1 MPSSNSM
8 FNGFEGNLKLDDEV
22 EKDSA
27 LVIDSNSAS
36 RSITTQ
42 NLRAFGFGTVRQVS
56 RLIDGRNMLESQ
68 RFNLVVCDYNF
79 DAEAASGVQLLEELR
94 RENMLPYSTV
104 FVMIASEATYAQVAE
119 AAESAL
125 DGYLIKPFS
134 ANSLGERIKE
144 ARQRKRVLSPI
155 FEALEMREYD
165 TAAQLCVERFESR
178 GLYWLY
184 AARIGAELLLRERR
198 NEEAAA
204 LFKAVMEAKTVPWAR
219 LGVARAHF
227 AEGDIAK
234 ARRSVEDLLEEDP
247 LYADAHDVMGRVKME
262 MGQMDEARKSY
273 ERATSLT
280 PECILRLQH
289 SGTLS
294 FYSHDYDTAADLLQ
308 QAWSIGKRSRLFD
321 VLSMLLLAFIR
332 YDTKQTGALQ
342 IAFENIKRFSES
354 HPHSNRL
361 RRFTR
366 IAEVLVEVANGRAKH
381 GCGLAHQLYVDALQ
395 PAFDLEAAMNVM
407 SLLVRLVPL
416 GFTSFEFEAIGRK
429 IARRFAV
436 NRATD
441 QVILSAAMHRS
452 DVEQWL
458 SEALA
463 DTSRV
468 AEAAVDLSLKGDHKS
483 AVESLLIYGEQT
495 CNARVIELAG
505 SLLKRN
511 RDKIEGIK
519 ALLDTQGVL
528 SRRFCVPST
537 HIAGIRRSGRSS
549 GGMLL
554 KG

>member
-1 MPSSNSM
+1 
-8 FNGFEGNLKLDDEV
+8 
-22 EKDSA
+22 
-27 LVIDSNSAS
+27 
-36 RSITTQ
+36 
-42 NLRAFGFGTVRQVS
+42 
-56 RLIDGRNMLESQ
+56 
-68 RFNLVVCDYNF
+68 
-79 DAEAASGVQLLEELR
+79 
-94 RENMLPYSTV
+94 
-104 FVMIASEATYAQVAE
+104 
-119 AAESAL
+119 
-125 DGYLIKPFS
+125 
-134 ANSLGERIKE
+134 
-144 ARQRKRVLSPI
+144 
-155 FEALEMREYD
+155 
-165 TAAQLCVERFESR
+165 
-178 GLYWLY
+178 
-184 AARIGAELLLRERR
+184 
-198 NEEAAA
+198 
-204 LFKAVMEAKTVPWAR
+204 MEAKTVPWAR

-332 YDTKQTGALQ
+332 YDTKQTAAIQ

-436 NRATD
+436 NRAAD
-441 QVILSAAMHRS
+441 QVILSAAMNRS

-458 SEALA
+458 GEALA

-511 RDKIEGIK
+511 RDKIEGVK

>member
-1 MPSSNSM
+1 M

-155 FEALEMREYD
+155 FEALELREYD

-436 NRATD
+436 NRAAD
-441 QVILSAAMHRS
+441 QVILSAAMNRS

-458 SEALA
+458 GEALA

-511 RDKIEGIK
+511 RDKIEGVK